1 MRGAGFQALRRL
13 ARTGGMLLLLG
24 TGLSGP
30 AAAQAPAQLNDGL
43 YQSET
48 ARRSFFDGYAVGT
61 ELFCCART
69 LKQESGPASSGLF
82 GLPLGL
88 RFHLNYA
95 LGDRLDLGAVLNA
108 SGSTTGRT
116 LAVDWILL
124 KFYQASENDSY
135 AFRLAVDPSVDG
147 MLGFPQIDVALL
159 TSSLLSPF
167 VVANYAIGLR
177 RVRTG
182 YERWTPLEEAE
193 PQPNAALIAAD
204 PPPRFEIT
212 YQQAFGWELHL
223 LMSYALLLN
232 PARSNVF
239 VGLTGTARYYNLMES
254 ARETRTVT
262 EGAGKRGAEE
272 ATVWERTYNGGIVWA
287 QGGLEYNRPSYQLS
301 PFVGLPLL
309 FWSSETEEAAPRVQ
323 AGLRLTLR

>member
-1 MRGAGFQALRRL
+1 MRGAGFQALRRI
-13 ARTGGMLLLLG
+13 ARTGSMLLLLG
-24 TGLSGP
+24 AGLSDP
-30 AAAQAPAQLNDGL
+30 TRAQTPAQLNDGL
-43 YQSET
+43 YHSET

-69 LKQESGPASSGLF
+69 LGQESGPASSGLF

-95 LGDRLDLGAVLNA
+95 LGDQLDLGVVLNA
-108 SGSTTGRT
+108 SGGTTGRT
-116 LAVDWILL
+116 LAIDWILL
-124 KFYQASENDSY
+124 KFYQASEKDSY
-135 AFRLAVDPSVDG
+135 AFRLAVDPAMDG

-167 VVANYAIGLR
+167 VVANYAVGLR

-182 YERWTPLEEAE
+182 YERWTPLEEPETASD
-193 PQPNAALIAAD
+193 AAFTTAD

-223 LMSYALLLN
+223 LVRYALLLN

-239 VGLTGTARYYNLMES
+239 VSLTGTARYYNLIES
-254 ARETRTVT
+254 ARETRTMA
-262 EGAGKRGAEE
+262 EGAGKRSADAA
-272 ATVWERTYNGGIVWA
+272 ATWERTYTGGIVWV
-287 QGGLEYNRPSYQLS
+287 QSGLEYNRPSYQIL

>member
-13 ARTGGMLLLLG
+13 ACTGSMLLLLG
-24 TGLSGP
+24 TGLSDP

-69 LKQESGPASSGLF
+69 LNQESGPASSGLF

-95 LGDRLDLGAVLNA
+95 LGDRLDLAPCSTPAAAPQGARWP
-108 SGSTTGRT
+108 STGSCSSSISLG
-116 LAVDWILL
+116 
-124 KFYQASENDSY
+124 NDSY

-193 PQPNAALIAAD
+193 TSPNAVLIAAD